1 MSSAVDRL
9 KLANEA
15 HPPPANDAN
24 DFTLDLRTSNES
36 AAKSENAKV
45 GAAAGASSNANPRH
59 PFVSIDSSIS
69 LGLTGDSTYVTKQLP
84 AELKQQL
91 SIEVRSQTTE
101 VGGGVRNGGH
111 VQDIRVDD
119 VEDCSEAS
127 GVQNSEEI
135 EARADDAAEASPPE
149 SVSLLVKT

>member
-24 DFTLDLRTSNES
+24 DFTLDLRASNES

-45 GAAAGASSNANPRH
+45 GAAAGTSSNAKPRH

-69 LGLTGDSTYVTKQLP
+69 LGLTGDSAYVTKQLP
-84 AELKQQL
+84 PELKQQL
-91 SIEVRSQTTE
+91 SIEVRSQTTAY
-101 VGGGVRNGGH
+101 V
-111 VQDIRVDD
+111 
-119 VEDCSEAS
+119 CSGMQCS
-127 GVQNSEEI
+127 LPLRSVSELRAALGDYDPET
-135 EARADDAAEASPPE
+135 ARAACP
-149 SVSLLVKT
+149 

>member
-45 GAAAGASSNANPRH
+45 GAAAGASSNAKPRH